1 MSQVEIAD
9 DLESGGTRSI
19 DAGEALLLS
28 VTKRIEKR
36 NRNVVWSLRIGF
48 VIVWLVSWQYAAAHK
63 ILNPVFIGEPSK
75 IWSDFVK
82 LLSTT
87 VLTTDLVITIF
98 ESIVG
103 FVVSVVLGLLVAYYF
118 VRLPILERAFR
129 PVITAVNSVPRIA
142 LIPIFI
148 IWFGFGPMS
157 KIATIVSFVFFTV
170 LLGAIGA
177 FTASDRDHLLLAR
190 VLGFSERER
199 MRKFVIPNAIPALAN
214 IFELAL
220 IYSFLG
226 AIMGEMMGGAKGIG
240 VKLVLYAGEF
250 QTNKYFAALMLIV
263 VTTVIIVQGM
273 RLLLKRFV
281 KWRDVEMRGE

>member
-1 MSQVEIAD
+1 MAKVEIMEEAD
-9 DLESGGTRSI
+9 KSAQSVQ
-19 DAGEALLLS
+19 DAGEALLRAF
-28 VTKRIEKR
+28 TRRIERR
-36 NRNVVWSLRIGF
+36 NRILIWSLRIGF
-48 VIVWLVSWQYAAAHK
+48 LILWLASWQYVAATRM
-63 ILNPVFIGEPSK
+63 LNPVFIGEPSK
-75 IWSDFVK
+75 IWSSFIA
-82 LLSTT
+82 LWGTT
-87 VLTTDLVITIF
+87 VVTSDLGITIF

-118 VRLPILERAFR
+118 VRFPVLERAFR
-129 PVITAVNSVPRIA
+129 PIITAINSVPRIA

-157 KIATIVSFVFFTV
+157 KVAAIVSFVFFTV

-226 AIMGEMMGGAKGIG
+226 AIMGEMLGGAKGIG

-250 QTNKYFAALMLIV
+250 QTNDYFAALLLIV
-263 VTTVIIVQGM
+263 IATVIIVQGM
-273 RLLLKRFV
+273 RILLKRFV
-281 KWRDVEMRGE
+281 KWREVEMRGE

>member
-1 MSQVEIAD
+1 MSKIGLVNEVGN
-9 DLESGGTRSI
+9 STRGAI
-19 DAGEALLLS
+19 DAGEALL
-28 VTKRIEKR
+28 VATTKRIERR
-36 NRNVVWSLRIGF
+36 NRIWIWSLRAGF
-48 VIVWLVSWQYAAAHK
+48 IIVWLASWQYVAASR
-63 ILNPVFIGEPSK
+63 ILNPVFIGEPSG
-75 IWSDFVK
+75 IWRSFIK
-82 LLSTT
+82 LFGTA
-87 VLTTDLVITIF
+87 VVTTDLELTIF

-118 VRLPILERAFR
+118 VRFPILERAFR
-129 PVITAVNSVPRIA
+129 PIITAINSVPRIA

-157 KIATIVSFVFFTV
+157 KVAAIVSFVFFTV

-226 AIMGEMMGGAKGIG
+226 AIMGEMLGGAKGIG

-250 QTNKYFAALMLIV
+250 QTDDYFAALLLIV
-263 VTTVIIVQGM
+263 ISTVVIVQGM
-273 RLLLKRFV
+273 RVLLKRFV
-281 KWRDVEMRGE
+281 KWREVEMRGE

>member
-1 MSQVEIAD
+1 MAKLDFIEKAD
-9 DLESGGTRSI
+9 LSAQTVQN
-19 DAGEALLLS
+19 AGEALLITI
-28 VTKRIEKR
+28 TKRIERR
-36 NRNVVWSLRIGF
+36 NRFLIWSLRIGF
-48 VIVWLVSWQYAAAHK
+48 MILWLASWQYVAAK
-63 ILNPVFIGEPSK
+63 RILNPVFIGEPSK
-75 IWSDFVK
+75 IWTSFVA
-82 LLSTT
+82 LWSTT
-87 VLTTDLVITIF
+87 VVTSDLGITVF

-103 FVVSVVLGLLVAYYF
+103 FIVSIVLGLLVAYYF
-118 VRLPILERAFR
+118 VRFPILERAFR
-129 PVITAVNSVPRIA
+129 PIITAINSVPRIA

-157 KIATIVSFVFFTV
+157 KVAAIVSFVFFTV

-226 AIMGEMMGGAKGIG
+226 AIMGEMLGGAKGVG

-250 QTNKYFAALMLIV
+250 QTNDYFAALLLIV
-263 VTTVIIVQGM
+263 ITTVIIVQGM
-273 RLLLKRFV
+273 RILLKRFV
-281 KWRDVEMRGE
+281 RWREVEMRGE